1 MKKAIRLSAFILS
14 IAIIISV
21 FAAVP
26 VSAAS
31 TLKSGYYTY
40 SVTNGEA
47 TITDVDQSIS
57 GDITIPSSLDGY
69 TVTGIGGYAFSNCS
83 SLISI
88 NIPDSVT
95 SIGESAFSSCSSL
108 TSINIPSS
116 VTSIGVRAFSNCS
129 SLISIFVNKNNTKYY
144 STGDC
149 LIEKHKNTLVAGC
162 KSSIIPNS
170 VTSIGNSAFYGCN
183 SLTSI
188 DIPNSVTSI
197 DNHAFFGCSGLTSIN
212 IPNSVTN
219 IGWSAFCNCSILKS
233 VNIGNSVTTIGI
245 TAFDGCSSLTS
256 IKLPSSVTSIGQS
269 AFYGCSSLT
278 SIDIPSSVTSIG
290 RFAFTRCSS
299 LTSINIPSNVT
310 TIENFTFYDCNNLKS
325 INIPSSVTSIGEAA
339 FSSCSSL
346 TSINIPSSVTSIG
359 ESAFSSCSSLTS
371 INIPNSVTTIDDF
384 AFADCSSLTKIDI
397 PKGVKIIG
405 GGVFNDCSN
414 LKSIN
419 IPSSVT
425 SIGDYA
431 FIRCSSLTSVN
442 IPSSVTSI
450 GNGTFY
456 DCSSLTSIAI
466 PDSVTSIAND
476 AFSGCPSNL
485 VIKCTPGS
493 YAVSYAKIN
502 GIKFQYG
509 TASSSDSMNIPFYR
523 YGIMVRDS
531 SGKPIAGA
539 KVTYNSYTD
548 YTDALG
554 RVDFPITTVGE
565 PKITV
570 SKSGFVTY
578 TNSGINYEKSD
589 NGYEIITLISNNESP
604 LKLNSAYYRNNY
616 SVDVLTGTKVVPLPN
631 KNTWNYRDSKF
642 NLYCSAANPEQVLKY
657 ELWQNGS
664 YKYTSTDGS
673 FTDLDPGSFSEG
685 GGVSV
690 IVIGKNGTY
699 VTTPINLQFAEET
712 PGGSENVS
720 LKITDK
726 VSFNVG
732 NDIPFLGG
740 TELSMDAL
748 DLPIEVFISDKK
760 VHVGLNIEFEWKKK
774 AGDKGYTAEEKKN
787 IEKQLEDIR
796 QTFDELKNYGNKT
809 ISAEAK
815 TDFINYV
822 KSKDFAEKGKHYSL
836 PGTKAHSVTV
846 MGYGE
851 GTCDSSGLST
861 VSINLYFIYS
871 QKYNKTWQ
879 YFLWNVP
886 TVVDIGITGEFN
898 GSAEGS
904 YNFKTATF
912 SGDAKLSPSLSF
924 EAFGGAGLGK
934 LLGAGAYGSAKL
946 SSEIQVIGTA
956 NTPGL
961 NSVDLEGSLG
971 IKAYA
976 AIFEYKKTFAYKKWH
991 LYTRTKQLSSPVQ
1004 KAAALINPYSSKNY
1018 KVSDLS
1024 YLKKRSGWLADTVS
1038 SRRKLRSAASE
1049 SAVYKSMITGA
1060 YRNAQPVSVSN
1071 GDISVMA
1078 YIDADTARGDLNA
1091 PQLMYSVYNKSNN
1104 TWSEPL
1110 AVDNNE
1116 TIDQAPYL
1124 YTDGRDIYL
1133 TYSDAARELTETDTL
1148 DDYARLRSVAV
1159 AKFNAETG
1167 KFDSPQ
1173 IVAAADNSDKST
1185 PKISVINGTPTL
1197 MWRTNSNG
1205 DYFGTSGTNSLMISR
1220 CTGGVWSKAEE
1231 FAAES
1236 TAVTD
1241 FEIGEIGGA
1250 AVVARITDV
1259 DNDLNTTTDRVLTVA
1274 DLGGSELLSET
1285 GEISALHFNQSDIS
1299 GDFMSYYKDGGI
1311 FSFNGAGTY
1320 EVLSGN
1326 AAGITDKYTF
1336 IGDKLY
1342 YLSAADGASN
1352 IYAVSYDSK
1361 LGAWGLPVTVT
1372 NQADYYD
1379 DISGFKIGGRTVF
1392 TVTKKSV
1399 TIRGADSADNIE
1411 EDVIDDCSLGFITT
1425 DDFTDISVGL
1435 IDYDKS
1441 EVVPNSSLPV
1451 TFSVYNN
1458 GTTALTEVNVDII
1471 GADGTVLK
1479 TEVIECYI
1487 PSGCSAQLTISL
1499 PIGASV
1505 SLKKLTLKVTP
1516 TVGTDANPDDNSG
1529 ELTVGYTD
1537 LSLEAEKIRIA
1548 NKDYIG
1554 VTVKNKSYAVS
1565 GGRILVNYL
1574 GTEIGGADISNLSY
1588 GETMYLLFALDKFGK
1603 EELSTVTVTL
1613 TSANEEYITSDN
1625 ISTVN
1630 FDNLSETIPIEI
1642 KMILDKSVIAIG
1654 EKIETVVKIDPATAA
1669 NKKVHY
1675 TLSND
1680 NISVS
1685 ESGVITGLK
1694 RGSTTITVT
1703 AENGGCLTNVEV
1715 NVVICG
1721 DTNNDGKLNSQD
1733 MAKIIITLLT
1743 ENDPEYNRASD
1754 VNGDGKINIIDL
1766 VALKKLLAKSTPDE
1780 SGKNES
1786 GQTSVLS
1793 NIIAEPAYKN
1803 DVVY

>member
-26 VSAAS
+26 VSAADPTS
-31 TLKSGYYTY
+31 GTCGDNLTWNYDTETKTLT
-40 SVTNGEA
+40 
-47 TITDVDQSIS
+47 IS
-57 GDITIPSSLDGY
+57 G
-69 TVTGIGGYAFSNCS
+69 TGEMYDYNYNTSTNTSPWKAYRNEVKYVV
-83 SLISI
+83 I
-88 NIPDSVT
+88 NS
-95 SIGESAFSSCSSL
+95 G
-108 TSINIPSS
+108 
-116 VTSIGVRAFSNCS
+116 
-129 SLISIFVNKNNTKYY
+129 
-144 STGDC
+144 
-149 LIEKHKNTLVAGC
+149 
-162 KSSIIPNS
+162 

-183 SLTSI
+183 SLTNI

-245 TAFDGCSSLTS
+245 TAFSDCSSLTS
-256 IKLPSSVTSIGQS
+256 IKLPSSVTGIGQS
-269 AFYGCSSLT
+269 AFSDCSSLTSIDIPNSVTSIGRHAFSGCSSLT
-278 SIDIPSSVTSIG
+278 SINIPSNITTIENFTFFDCSNLKSIDIPSSVTSIG
-290 RFAFTRCSS
+290 DA
-299 LTSINIPSNVT
+299 
-310 TIENFTFYDCNNLKS
+310 TFF
-325 INIPSSVTSIGEAA
+325 G
-339 FSSCSSL
+339 CSSL

-359 ESAFSSCSSLTS
+359 ESAFSSCRNLTN
-371 INIPNSVTTIDDF
+371 INIPDSVTELAHDTF
-384 AFADCSSLTKIDI
+384 YNCSSLTKIDI

-425 SIGDYA
+425 SIGNSA
-431 FIRCSSLTSVN
+431 FIRCSSLTSIN

-450 GNGTFY
+450 GNSTFY
-456 DCSSLTSIAI
+456 DCSSLTSITI

-509 TASSSDSMNIPFYR
+509 AASSSDSMNIPFYR

-616 SVDVLTGTKVVPLPN
+616 SVNVLTGTKVVTLPN
-631 KNTWNYRDSKF
+631 KNTWNYRDIKF
-642 NLYCSAANPEQVLKY
+642 NLYCSAADPEQVLKY

-664 YKYTSTDGS
+664 YKYESESGS

-836 PGTKAHSVTV
+836 PGTKSHSVTV

-886 TVVDIGITGEFN
+886 MVVDIGITGEFN
-898 GSAEGS
+898 GSVEGS

-946 SSEIQVIGTA
+946 SAEIQIIAAA
-956 NTPGL
+956 NNRGL

-971 IKAYA
+971 LKAYA
-976 AIFEYKKTFAYKKWH
+976 GIFEYKKAFAYQKWN

-1024 YLKKRSGWLADTVS
+1024 YLKNRSGWLADTVS

-1078 YIDADTARGDLNA
+1078 YIDADTARGNLNA

-1133 TYSDAARELTETDTL
+1133 TYSDAARKLTENDTEL

-1197 MWRTNSNG
+1197 IWRTNSNG

-1250 AVVARITDV
+1250 AVVARITDA
-1259 DNDLNTTTDRVLTVA
+1259 DNDLNTTTDRVLTVT

-1311 FSFNGAGTY
+1311 FSFNGAGTS

-1342 YLSAADGASN
+1342 FLSAADGASN

-1361 LGAWGLPVTVT
+1361 LGAWGLPVAVT

-1399 TIRGADSADNIE
+1399 TIREADSADNIE

-1458 GTTALTEVNVDII
+1458 GTTALTKVNVDII

-1505 SLKKLTLKVTP
+1505 SLKKLTLKATP

-1537 LSLEAEKIRIA
+1537 LSLDAEKVRIA

-1565 GGRILVNYL
+1565 GGRISINYL
-1574 GTEIGGADISNLSY
+1574 GTEIGSADISDLSY

-1613 TSANEEYITSDN
+1613 TAANEEYITSDN

-1630 FDNLSETIPIEI
+1630 FDNLSEIIPIEI
-1642 KMILDKSVIAIG
+1642 KMVLDKSVIAIG
-1654 EKIETVVKIDPATAA
+1654 EKIETVVKIDPATAV

-1680 NISVS
+1680 NISIS

-1721 DTNNDGKLNSQD
+1721 DANDDGELNSLD
-1733 MAKIIITLLT
+1733 MVKIITSLLT
-1743 ENDPEYNRASD
+1743 ENTPEYSRASD
-1754 VNGDGKINIIDL
+1754 LNGDGKINIIDL
-1766 VALKKLLAKSTPDE
+1766 VALKKLLAKNTAEE
-1780 SGKNES
+1780 SGKTDC
-1786 GQTSVLS
+1786 GQTAVLS

-1803 DVVY
+1803 DVA

>member
-26 VSAAS
+26 VSAAG

-47 TITDVDQSIS
+47 TITDVDESIS
-57 GDITIPSSLDGY
+57 GDITIPPSLDGY
-69 TVTGIGGYAFSNCS
+69 PVRGIGEQVFSHNYK
-83 SLISI
+83 
-88 NIPDSVT
+88 
-95 SIGESAFSSCSSL
+95 L
-108 TSINIPSS
+108 TSINIPNG
-116 VTSIGVRAFSNCS
+116 VTSIGNHAFYCCR
-129 SLISIFVNKNNTKYY
+129 LKSIN
-144 STGDC
+144 
-149 LIEKHKNTLVAGC
+149 
-162 KSSIIPNS
+162 IPNS
-170 VTSIGNSAFYGCN
+170 VTSIGDYAFSDCR
-183 SLTSI
+183 S
-188 DIPNSVTSI
+188 
-197 DNHAFFGCSGLTSIN
+197 LTSIN
-212 IPNSVTN
+212 IPNSVT
-219 IGWSAFCNCSILKS
+219 
-233 VNIGNSVTTIGI
+233 
-245 TAFDGCSSLTS
+245 
-256 IKLPSSVTSIGQS
+256 SIGYYTFS
-269 AFYGCSSLT
+269 KC
-278 SIDIPSSVTSIG
+278 I
-290 RFAFTRCSS
+290 S
-299 LTSINIPSNVT
+299 LTSINIPNGVT
-310 TIENFTFYDCNNLKS
+310 SIGNHAFYCCRLKS
-325 INIPSSVTSIGEAA
+325 INIPNSVTSIGVAA
-339 FSSCSSL
+339 FANCSNI

-359 ESAFSSCSSLTS
+359 ESAFSDCRSLTS
-371 INIPNSVTTIDDF
+371 INIPNSVTSIGER
-384 AFADCSSLTKIDI
+384 AFAWCEK
-397 PKGVKIIG
+397 
-405 GGVFNDCSN
+405 
-414 LKSIN
+414 
-419 IPSSVT
+419 
-425 SIGDYA
+425 
-431 FIRCSSLTSVN
+431 
-442 IPSSVTSI
+442 
-450 GNGTFY
+450 
-456 DCSSLTSIAI
+456 LTSITI
-466 PDSVTSIAND
+466 PDSVTSIGER
-476 AFSGCPSNL
+476 AFAWCEKLTSITIPESVATISDSAFENHSDDL
-485 VIKCTPGS
+485 VIKCAPGS
-493 YAVSYAKIN
+493 YAAKYAKIN

-509 TASSSDSMNIPFYR
+509 SASSSDSMNIPFYR

-554 RVDFPITTVGE
+554 QADFPITTVGE

-570 SKSGFVTY
+570 SKSGFMDY

-589 NGYEIITLISNNESP
+589 KGYEIITLISNNESP
-604 LKLNSAYYRNNY
+604 LKLNYAYYRY
-616 SVDVLTGTKVVPLPN
+616 LLGADVLNGTKVVPLPN

-642 NLYCSAANPEQVLKY
+642 NLYCSAADPEQVLKY

-664 YKYTSTDGS
+664 YKYESESGS

-699 VTTPINLQFAEET
+699 VSTPINLQFAKET

-726 VSFNVG
+726 VSFKLG
-732 NDIPFLGG
+732 NDIPFVGG

-774 AGDKGYTAEEKKN
+774 AGDKGYTAEEKKS

-822 KSKDFAEKGKHYSL
+822 KSKGFAEKGKHYSL
-836 PGTKAHSVTV
+836 PGTKSHSVTI

-871 QKYNKTWQ
+871 QKINKTWQ

-886 TVVDIGITGEFN
+886 MVVDIGITGEFN
-898 GSAEGS
+898 GSAEVS

-946 SSEIQVIGTA
+946 SSEIQIIGTA

-991 LYTRTKQLSSPVQ
+991 LYTRTKQLSSSAR
-1004 KAAALINPYSSKNY
+1004 KTAAFINPYSAANY

-1024 YLKKRSGWLADTVS
+1024 YLENRSGWLADTVS
-1038 SRRKLRSAASE
+1038 SRRRLRSAASE
-1049 SAVYKSMITGA
+1049 NAVYKSMITGA

-1078 YIDADTARGDLNA
+1078 YIDADTSRGDLNA

-1124 YTDGRDIYL
+1124 YTDGKDINL
-1133 TYSDAARELTETDTL
+1133 TYSDAARELTENDTL

-1167 KFDSPQ
+1167 RFDSPQ
-1173 IVAAADNSDKST
+1173 IVAAANNSDKST

-1197 MWRTNSNG
+1197 IWRTNSNG

-1220 CTGGVWSKAEE
+1220 CTGGVWSEAEE

-1241 FEIGEIGGA
+1241 FEIGEIGGN
-1250 AVVARITDV
+1250 AVVARITDA
-1259 DNDLNTTTDRVLTVA
+1259 DNDLNTTTDRALTVA

-1361 LGAWGLPVTVT
+1361 LGAWGLPVAVT
-1372 NQADYYD
+1372 SQTDYYD

-1399 TIRGADSADNIE
+1399 TIREADSDNNIE

-1425 DDFTDISVGL
+1425 EDFTDISLGL

-1441 EVVPNSSLPV
+1441 EVVPNGSLPV

-1458 GTTALTEVNVDII
+1458 GTTALTAVNVDII
-1471 GADGTVLK
+1471 GEDGTVLK

-1505 SLKKLTLKVTP
+1505 SLKKLTLNVTP
-1516 TVGTDANPDDNSG
+1516 TDGTDANPDDNSG

-1537 LSLEAEKIRIA
+1537 LSLEAEKVRIA

-1565 GGRILVNYL
+1565 GGRISINYL
-1574 GTEIGGADISNLSY
+1574 GTEIGSADISDLSY

-1613 TSANEEYITSDN
+1613 TAPNEEYITSDN
-1625 ISTVN
+1625 TSTVN
-1630 FDNLSETIPIEI
+1630 FDNLSEIIPIEI
-1642 KMILDKSVIAIG
+1642 KMVLDKSVIAVG
-1654 EKIETVVKIDPATAA
+1654 EKIETEVKIDPATTA

-1715 NVVICG
+1715 NIVICG
-1721 DTNNDGKLNSQD
+1721 DANDDGELNSLD
-1733 MAKIIITLLT
+1733 MVKIITSLLT
-1743 ENDPEYNRASD
+1743 ENIPEYSRASD
-1754 VNGDGKINIIDL
+1754 LNGDGEINIIDL
-1766 VALKKLLAKSTPDE
+1766 VALKKLLAKNTAAE
-1780 SGKNES
+1780 NGKTDC
-1786 GQTSVLS
+1786 GQTAVLS

-1803 DVVY
+1803 EAA